1 MFVCQR
7 MRRGYTREAY
17 DTLYQRVR
25 DIIPHVSVSTDMI
38 TGFCG
43 ETEEDHAMT
52 MDLMRTAQFDQ
63 VGLCGCRPCIGLCF
77 CL

>member
-1 MFVCQR
+1 
-7 MRRGYTREAY
+7 
-17 DTLYQRVR
+17 
-25 DIIPHVSVSTDMI
+25 MI

-63 VGLCGCRPCIGLCF
+63 VGVCGYRSCIGLYF